1 MLYDWDI
8 YSTDQVGFEILVTSL
23 LSLLQ
28 REGVSLEFPQLD
40 ALQAIRS
47 AKLETLP
54 TSTLYQNPSTLYHS
68 LEAFIGH
75 IDFDRVRRWRE
86 PDGSMM
92 GSPA

>member
-54 TSTLYQNPSTLYHS
+54 P
-68 LEAFIGH
+68 
-75 IDFDRVRRWRE
+75 
-86 PDGSMM
+86 
-92 GSPA
+92 